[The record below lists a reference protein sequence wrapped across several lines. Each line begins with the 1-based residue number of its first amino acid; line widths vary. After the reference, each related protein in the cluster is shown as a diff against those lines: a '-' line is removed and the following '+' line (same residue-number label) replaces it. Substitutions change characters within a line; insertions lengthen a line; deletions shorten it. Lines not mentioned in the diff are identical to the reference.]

1 MGVTDSGSLIAL
13 LGRGSAIM
21 AATLL
26 TAAACSTEERSPA
39 SEQSRTAPA
48 ASAGAPG
55 WHEARQASVE
65 DLAARYLVPL
75 ASDFVEVARPGPP
88 LPLGEEDTLPTW
100 LAFATRPQHAGDFGL
115 CQATVVVVPVN
126 RGDDDLDTLET
137 RLVFKVVGDTS
148 PDAAPEWTDAH
159 ERRLQSQC
167 ERAGPVLGTWEDHFT
182 GERFFDTEISPS
194 HHVRYA
200 TQALQIAI
208 REARR
213 DPGSVRCGAAEPNCA
228 NPARNLA
235 QLEMARLERLSMTP
249 CGDRVGWQCVTAEF
263 FAGWVVRL
271 EAYVPEMHS
280 AVGVVGVEKVQIS
293 EVFSLH

>member
-1 MGVTDSGSLIAL
+1 MSSTDRGSITTPPGRGAAVVLAAL
-13 LGRGSAIM
+13 L
-21 AATLL
+21 AT
-26 TAAACSTEERSPA
+26 TGCSPA
-39 SEQSRTAPA
+39 ERPPASKQTEAAPPA
-48 ASAGAPG
+48 EEGAPG
-55 WHEARQASVE
+55 WEEARQASVE
-65 DLAARYLVPL
+65 DLAARYLAPL

-88 LPLGEEDTLPTW
+88 LPLGEADTLPTW

-115 CQATVVVVPVN
+115 CQATVALVPVN
-126 RGDDDLDTLET
+126 REEDDLDTLET

-148 PDAAPEWTDAH
+148 PDAAPEWTDAY